1 MRRKWW
7 QVLTPLNIISTLPLL
22 FAMLC
27 GGYLSYRYNILL
39 RENRDLVVHTYQV
52 INAIDG
58 LLLRLEDAE
67 TGQRG
72 YLITGDESYLA
83 PYERTSVDLSN
94 ALAALDRLVSDSQ
107 PQLSR
112 ILPLRTAVTAKLD
125 ELGMTIALRQNKD
138 FEAAR
143 SAVITNDGKRTM
155 DEIRAIV
162 GDMIAWRHSFAG
174 RPSRCCSYCVQL
186 STTS

>member
-1 MRRKWW
+1 MWRKWR

-58 LLLRLEDAE
+58 LLIRLEDAE

-72 YLITGDESYLA
+72 YIITGDASSQ
-83 PYERTSVDLSN
+83 PNSGFPMSSCSN
-94 ALAALDRLVSDSQ
+94 AS
-107 PQLSR
+107 
-112 ILPLRTAVTAKLD
+112 
-125 ELGMTIALRQNKD
+125 G
-138 FEAAR
+138 
-143 SAVITNDGKRTM
+143 GG
-155 DEIRAIV
+155 RACYQECTR
-162 GDMIAWRHSFAG
+162 DAG
-174 RPSRCCSYCVQL
+174 NSPC
-186 STTS
+186 

>member
-1 MRRKWW
+1 MFRKWR

-58 LLLRLEDAE
+58 LLIRLEDAE

-72 YLITGDESYLA
+72 YIITGDASYLA
-83 PYERTSVDLSN
+83 PYERTYVDEIAPELTGHG
-94 ALAALDRLVSDSQ
+94 
-107 PQLSR
+107 
-112 ILPLRTAVTAKLD
+112 LPLSKC
-125 ELGMTIALRQNKD
+125 
-138 FEAAR
+138 EAYNR
-143 SAVITNDGKRTM
+143 VYDQPYGS
-155 DEIRAIV
+155 
-162 GDMIAWRHSFAG
+162 H
-174 RPSRCCSYCVQL
+174 
-186 STTS
+186 